1 MPVHGSLRAMRMQV
15 KLATAVALFAL
26 SCARPPAP
34 ASTPKTKTDTA
45 PAAKPAANLVD
56 HEGDST
62 DTAVIVPA
70 DAPEEGVR
78 FENDWMFDRIGRF
91 RRLSQG
97 TGTLNGRR
105 YDVIEVETPSGEK
118 KKFFFD
124 ITENW
129 NNWKPPSQ

>member
-1 MPVHGSLRAMRMQV
+1 M
-15 KLATAVALFAL
+15 T
-26 SCARPPAP
+26 
-34 ASTPKTKTDTA
+34 STVPSETA
-45 PAAKPAANLVD
+45 PAAKSASELTD

-62 DTAVIVPA
+62 DTAVIVPG

-78 FENDWMFDRIGRF
+78 FENDWIFDRIGRF

-105 YDVIEVETPSGEK
+105 YDVIDVETPSGEK
-118 KKFFFD
+118 KKYYFD